1 MNKEKRRSLRQAE
14 SLLHKA
20 QKIVE
25 AVLDDEQD
33 AYDNMPSGLQASMQ
47 GDLMETDARQSNT
60 PASRTWE
67 KSVNVICEL
76 SPL

>member
-1 MNKEKRRSLRQAE
+1 MNKEKRRNLRQAE

-47 GDLMETDARQSNT
+47 GDLMEQAID
-60 PASRTWE
+60 
-67 KSVNVICEL
+67 EL
-76 SPL
+76 DEATENIEMAIEHIENAK

>member
-47 GDLMETDARQSNT
+47 GDLMEQAID
-60 PASRTWE
+60 
-67 KSVNVICEL
+67 EL
-76 SPL
+76 DEATENIEMAIEHIENAK